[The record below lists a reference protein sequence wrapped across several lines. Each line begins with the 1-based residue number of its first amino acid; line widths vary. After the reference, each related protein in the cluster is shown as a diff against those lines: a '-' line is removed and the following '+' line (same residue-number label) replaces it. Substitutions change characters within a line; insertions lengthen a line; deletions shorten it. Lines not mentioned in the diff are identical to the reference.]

1 MGILLVDDSPAILLL
16 LSTTLKR
23 AGYSD
28 VQFCNSGQAALD
40 FLGIGVPDRE
50 LQEVD
55 LILLDIVMPDMDG
68 IEVCRRIRA
77 LEKYTDTPILMVTM
91 REEAEVLQK
100 AFIAGANDYIVKP
113 VRELELLARM
123 RSALQLKQEMGRRR
137 QRELELLAVTEQ
149 LQQANAALQQL
160 ANTDPLTGVG
170 NRRFFDATLPIE
182 WRRAR
187 RAKAGLALLLIDI
200 DFFKRLNEMQGYQ
213 RGDEILCQV
222 AAAINGSL
230 ARGGDLVARYGGEKF
245 AVLLPNTDQE
255 GAQAVA
261 EQIRLAIAALG
272 LEHPQSTL
280 SPWVTVSIGLAV
292 LWPTL
297 EAEMRGL
304 IAAADRALFLAKENG
319 RNRVF
324 STPAPVAG

>member
-28 VQFCNSGQAALD
+28 VHFCNSGQAALD
-40 FLGIGVPDRE
+40 YLGIGGAEPRD
-50 LQEVD
+50 VD

-68 IEVCRRIRA
+68 IEVCRRIKS
-77 LEKYTDTPILMVTM
+77 LERYTDTPILMVTM

-100 AFIAGANDYIVKP
+100 AFVAGANDYIVKP

-123 RSALQLKQEMGRRR
+123 RSALQLKHEMGRRR
-137 QRELELLAVTEQ
+137 QREIELLAVTEQ
-149 LQQANAALQQL
+149 LQQANATLQQL

-187 RAKAGLALLLIDI
+187 RAKVGLALLLVDI
-200 DFFKRLNEMQGYQ
+200 DFFKKVNELLGHQ

-222 AAAINGSL
+222 ATAIKESL
-230 ARGGDLVARYGGEKF
+230 ARGGDLVARHDGEKF
-245 AVLLPNTDQE
+245 AVLLPDTDQA

-261 EQIRLAIAALG
+261 EQIRLAVLARG
-272 LEHPQSTL
+272 LEHPQSSL
-280 SPWVTVSIGLAV
+280 SQWITVSIGCAV

-297 EAEMRGL
+297 EAEMNSL
-304 IAAADRALFLAKENG
+304 LPLADRALFLAKENG
-319 RNRVF
+319 RNRVY
-324 STPAPVAG
+324 SDQPLPSPA